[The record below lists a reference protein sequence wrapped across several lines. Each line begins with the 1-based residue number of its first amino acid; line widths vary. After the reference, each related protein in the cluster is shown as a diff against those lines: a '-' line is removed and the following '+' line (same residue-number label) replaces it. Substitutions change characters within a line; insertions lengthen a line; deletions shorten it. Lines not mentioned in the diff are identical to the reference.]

1 MNTTTSTSRIL
12 GEAKRKVSPPTEE
25 ELTDPR
31 RAYYY
36 AINVIGGRWPEG
48 EAAIAMSPTWA
59 YPYARNVIGGRW
71 PEGEAAIAKSPNDAY
86 SYAKEVLKGRWPEAE
101 RPEAEAAIATS
112 SWWGYRYARDVIGGR
127 FPEGEPAIAT
137 EPRLAKLYLKQ
148 FPEAKLEWAMNG
160 WIDWLDL

>member
-36 AINVIGGRWPEG
+36 AINVIGGRWPEA
-48 EAAIAMSPTWA
+48 EAT
-59 YPYARNVIGGRW
+59 
-71 PEGEAAIAKSPNDAY
+71 IAKSPD
-86 SYAKEVLKGRWPEAE
+86 YAKFYLEA
-101 RPEAEAAIATS
+101 
-112 SWWGYRYARDVIGGR
+112 
-127 FPEGEPAIAT
+127 
-137 EPRLAKLYLKQ
+137 

-160 WIDWLDL
+160 LIDWLDL